1 MLKLPNVGTKRVL
14 KQFDARQYYYCL
26 ASLSWRQTLGIMALL
41 ILFNFLP
48 VLSIILK
55 SKSPFELMNKPN
67 MKDAIEAL
75 IPYSGKVNFA
85 HNKRDTELIVYV
97 ASDSL

>member
-1 MLKLPNVGTKRVL
+1 MV
-14 KQFDARQYYYCL
+14 
-26 ASLSWRQTLGIMALL
+26 LL

-75 IPYSGKVNFA
+75 IPYSGKINFV
-85 HNKRDTELIVYV
+85 HNKRDTELIVSSSMTVCCKHVEKYYL
-97 ASDSL
+97 STIIYKCHLSLARN

>member
-1 MLKLPNVGTKRVL
+1 MILLS
-14 KQFDARQYYYCL
+14 
-26 ASLSWRQTLGIMALL
+26 SLFVVETNIGNNGSTNPIN
-41 ILFNFLP
+41 FNFLP

-75 IPYSGKVNFA
+75 IPYSGEINFV
-85 HNKRDTELIVYV
+85 HNKRDTELIVSSSMTV
-97 ASDSL
+97 C

>member
-1 MLKLPNVGTKRVL
+1 
-14 KQFDARQYYYCL
+14 
-26 ASLSWRQTLGIMALL
+26 
-41 ILFNFLP
+41 
-48 VLSIILK
+48 
-55 SKSPFELMNKPN
+55 MNKPN